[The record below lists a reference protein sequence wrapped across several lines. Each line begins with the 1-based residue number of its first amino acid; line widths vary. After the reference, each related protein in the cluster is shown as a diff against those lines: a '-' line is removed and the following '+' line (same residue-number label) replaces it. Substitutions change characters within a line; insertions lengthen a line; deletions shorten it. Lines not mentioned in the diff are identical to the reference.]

1 MTTEI
6 WWVLIGVALLLG
18 AAAGGLIAFRV
29 LRQRFASRLR
39 RTTDELQRRQ
49 VATTEQLR
57 SAQVRA
63 QTELE
68 QTRAAFKRQ
77 LAVVAAEPRA
87 AAARA
92 EERLRAAYDEL
103 DRLRRGAVAT
113 ETGPSELGDGFAA
126 TRPMREGM

>member
-1 MTTEI
+1 MTTEV
-6 WWVLIGVALLLG
+6 WWVLIGTALLLG
-18 AAAGGLIAFRV
+18 AAVGGWTAFRV
-29 LRQRFASRLR
+29 LRKRFASRLR
-39 RTTDELQRRQ
+39 RATDELQRRQ
-49 VATTEQLR
+49 GATTEQLR
-57 SAQVRA
+57 TAQVRA

-77 LAVVAAEPRA
+77 LAAAAAEPLA

-103 DRLRRGAVAT
+103 DRLRRGTGAT
-113 ETGPSELGDGFAA
+113 ETGPLELGDGFAA